1 MKKSFVAVTLLLFSA
16 VLCFGE
22 LAAQSSDLEAP
33 RAPKRVRV
41 TKLEQVLPNARILVR
56 RPWSW
61 LVGAQY
67 GLGLKE
73 GEKLLIVASRI
84 EPLVAQAIAV
94 AAQEMG
100 VTTDVVARD
109 VASLLN
115 RMGRNELDYEHF
127 DPTNYLGLRGLI
139 SRVVP
144 SWLATMIEDY
154 DVVLGFQARGTH
166 YGKVG
171 RNLNI
176 RSSSIDWS
184 RAEVLASAAV
194 SYPDELLELI
204 AVKTWQKYIYGKTI
218 HVTDPLGT
226 DFTFSLDNTN
236 RERFKETRGMATYGE
251 LSLDRPIAHEVHPDT
266 EPYLTAKPDARGI
279 MVTRQAGLIP
289 TIRLYVEGGQVV
301 RVEGGGAAGENIKT
315 ALERFKNIQFPGYY
329 PGPGIGW
336 MEEIA
341 LGTNPKVGPA
351 GPIRRRSGMLH
362 MAFGTDRY
370 NRVSDD
376 IPTLP
381 SNHRDMNFFYYPT
394 FEVDGEKLVDRGHLT
409 VLDDPEVRRVAAKY
423 GNPDELLREDW
434 IPEFDEQSGQILYPP
449 YEND

>member
-1 MKKSFVAVTLLLFSA
+1 MQKVFSA
-16 VLCFGE
+16 IAVLALITGLFVGE
-22 LAAQSSDLEAP
+22 LAAQFSELEAA
-33 RAPKRVRV
+33 RAPKRYRV
-41 TKLEQVLPNARILVR
+41 TELEQVLPNARILVR
-56 RPWSW
+56 RPFSW
-61 LVGAQY
+61 LIGAQY

-84 EPLVAQAIAV
+84 EPLVVQALSV
-94 AAQEMG
+94 AAEEMG
-100 VTTDVVARD
+100 VTTDVVVRD
-109 VASLLN
+109 MSSIVN
-115 RMGRNELDYEHF
+115 RLGREELDYERF
-127 DPTNYLGLRGLI
+127 DPTNYMGFRGVVN
-139 SRVVP
+139 RVVP
-144 SWLATMIEDY
+144 SWLGRMIDDY

-166 YGKVG
+166 YGQAGTDLKV
-171 RNLNI
+171 
-176 RSSSIDWS
+176 RSASIDWS
-184 RAEVLASAAV
+184 RAEQLASPAV

-226 DFTFSLDNTN
+226 DLTFSLDNTN

-251 LSLDRPIAHEVHPDT
+251 LSLERPIAHEVHPDT
-266 EPYLTAKPDARGI
+266 EPYLTANPDARGV
-279 MVTRQAGLIP
+279 MVTRQAGYIP
-289 TIRLYVEGGQVV
+289 TIRLFVEGGQVV
-301 RVEGGGAAGENIKT
+301 RVEGGGAAGENIRM
-315 ALERFKNIQFPGYY
+315 ALERFRNIRFPGYY

-376 IPTLP
+376 VPSLP
-381 SNHRDMNFFYYPT
+381 SNHRDMNFFDHVT
-394 FEVDGEKLVDRGHLT
+394 FEVDGEKLVDRGRLT

-423 GNPDELLREDW
+423 GDPDELLREDW
-434 IPEFDEQSGQILYPP
+434 IPEFDSETGQIVYPS
-449 YEND
+449 YENE

>member
-1 MKKSFVAVTLLLFSA
+1 MAMMLFGA
-16 VLCFGE
+16 VLCSGE
-22 LAAQSSDLEAP
+22 LAAQSEDLEAP
-33 RAPKRVRV
+33 RSPKRYRV
-41 TKLEQVLPNARILVR
+41 TNVEQLLPNARILVR

-61 LVGAQY
+61 LIGAQY

-73 GEKLLIVASRI
+73 GEKLLIVAGRMD
-84 EPLVAQAIAV
+84 PLVVQALTIA
-94 AAQEMG
+94 AHEMG
-100 VTTDVVARD
+100 VTTDVIARNLGATLTRPFREN
-109 VASLLN
+109 VN
-115 RMGRNELDYEHF
+115 YEDF
-127 DPTNYLGLRGLI
+127 DPTNYMAVRGVI
-139 SRVVP
+139 ARVVP

-154 DVVLGFQARGTH
+154 DMVLGFQARGTH
-166 YGKVG
+166 YGQVG
-171 RNLNI
+171 KNLNI

-184 RAEVLASAAV
+184 RAEQLASAAV
-194 SYPDELLELI
+194 SYPDELLEMI
-204 AVKTWQKYIYGKTI
+204 AVKTWQKYIYGRTI

-226 DFTFSLDNTN
+226 DFTFTLDDTN
-236 RERFKETRGMATYGE
+236 RERFKETRGMSTYGE
-251 LSLDRPIAHEVHPDT
+251 HALDRPIAHEVHPDT
-266 EPYLTAKPDARGI
+266 EPYLTANPDARGV
-279 MVTRQAGLIP
+279 MVTQQIGLIP
-289 TIRLYVEGGQVV
+289 TIRLYVEGGAVV
-301 RVEGGGAAGENIKT
+301 RVEGGGVAGENIKT

-370 NRVSDD
+370 NRVSDEV
-376 IPTLP
+376 PTLP

-409 VLDDPEVRRVAAKY
+409 VLDDPEVRRAAAKY
-423 GNPDELLREDW
+423 GDPDELLQEDW
-434 IPEFDEQSGQILYPP
+434 IPEFEEPGGRVIFPP